1 MIRRGRQSAGAIAL
15 TLVTSILVLVVSGLA
30 LWQPTIMASLVRDP
44 AAVRDGEWWRAIT
57 PTLVQPSGVLALVFL
72 LIGFLVLIPVVS
84 RSMGAGLAAIG
95 MVVGAIGGVTLSTWL
110 FPAQGGGGS
119 SGAVSALV
127 GMWAICLI
135 RVDRYDWPSS
145 IASAYAAF
153 FACYLLVLATPFE
166 EVAPWLGNAAA
177 IAGFLL
183 HFRFKRTRL
192 IAIGLMTCGLGMTFL
207 LDEHGFGITL
217 GVIAALCPRLLALPM
232 RRWTAAIVK
241 IAFAMVIVAGL
252 WTLWVVAYRVPL
264 TVAEGVHVREVDL
277 PSAVAVTGAAVAGAA
292 LFSYFTLA
300 RPARK
305 ERADAQAL
313 DANQGSSRPIRLHVW
328 VVRGLYGVAGTA
340 SCAGPLWLATTTT
353 AVAGLISLHIAVTL
367 LSLFLTTTDIAQRS

>member
-1 MIRRGRQSAGAIAL
+1 MIRRERHSAGAITL
-15 TLVTSILVLVVSGLA
+15 TFATSILVLAVSALA

-44 AAVRDGEWWRAIT
+44 AALRTGEWWRAVT

-72 LIGFLVLIPVVS
+72 LVGFVVLVPVVS
-84 RSMGAGLAAIG
+84 RSMGAGLVGIG
-95 MVVGAIGGVTLSTWL
+95 MIVGAIGGVALSTWL

-135 RVDRYDWPSS
+135 RVDRYDWTSS

-153 FACYLLVLATPFE
+153 FACYLLVLATPFDE
-166 EVAPWLGNAAA
+166 LAPWIGNAAA

-183 HFRFKRTRL
+183 HFRFRRTRL
-192 IAIGLMTCGLGMTFL
+192 IAIGLMACGLGMTFL
-207 LDEHGFGITL
+207 LDEHGFGIML
-217 GVIAALCPRLLALPM
+217 GVVVALCPKLLALPVS
-232 RRWTAAIVK
+232 RWTAAIVK
-241 IAFAMVIVAGL
+241 IAFAMGIVAGL
-252 WTLWVVAYRVPL
+252 WAMWVVAYRVPL
-264 TVAEGVHVREVDL
+264 TVAEGAHVREVDL

-300 RPARK
+300 RPARRR
-305 ERADAQAL
+305 RADSQAL
-313 DANQGSSRPIRLHVW
+313 DVDQGSSRPTRLRVW
-328 VVRGLYGVAGTA
+328 VVRGLYGVTGAA

-353 AVAGLISLHIAVTL
+353 AAAGLISLHVAVTVL
-367 LSLFLTTTDIAQRS
+367 VLFLTTTEG